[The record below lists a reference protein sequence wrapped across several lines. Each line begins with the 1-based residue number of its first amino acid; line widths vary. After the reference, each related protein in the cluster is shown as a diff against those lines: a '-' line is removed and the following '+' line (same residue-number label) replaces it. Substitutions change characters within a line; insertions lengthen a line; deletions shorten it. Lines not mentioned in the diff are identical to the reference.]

1 MFKPYQQVINF
12 ALQEY
17 NSRVQIVKGKDY
29 MSLLFI
35 ALYSFIFLAIFAG
48 IIFLQKYFT
57 KKHIWLGL
65 ILPLLSLCYSLIID
79 TRIISMIYYSYLGP
93 RTIEKYNN
101 GLLIQK
107 STIST
112 QIQIPSTIFALVM
125 SSIPTIILFAMF
137 IVDCNARKR
146 A

>member
-1 MFKPYQQVINF
+1 
-12 ALQEY
+12 
-17 NSRVQIVKGKDY
+17 
-29 MSLLFI
+29 MSFLFI
-35 ALYSFIFLAIFAG
+35 VLYSFIFLAIFAG

-65 ILPLLSLCYSLIID
+65 ILPLLSLCYSIIID
-79 TRIISMIYYSYLGP
+79 TRIISMIYYSYL

-112 QIQIPSTIFALVM
+112 QIHIPSTIFALVI
-125 SSIPTIILFAMF
+125 SSIPTIILFALF
-137 IVDCNARKR
+137 IVDFNARKK

>member
-1 MFKPYQQVINF
+1 
-12 ALQEY
+12 
-17 NSRVQIVKGKDY
+17 

-35 ALYSFIFLAIFAG
+35 ISYSFIFLAIFAG
-48 IIFLQKYFT
+48 IIFLQRYFT

-65 ILPLLSLCYSLIID
+65 ILPLLSLCYSIIID

-93 RTIEKYNN
+93 RTIEKYNK

-112 QIQIPSTIFALVM
+112 QIHIPSTIFALVI
-125 SSIPTIILFAMF
+125 SSIPTIILFVMF
-137 IVDCNARKR
+137 IVDFNARKK